1 MRARH
6 YVDLVDGL
14 VVAKHAVGPDRQAD
28 GTERAR
34 HYVDLVDGLVVAK
47 HAVGPDRQA
56 DGTEAYPAVPSSW
69 VLVPFETYRDVRVGC
84 ERVGDT
90 YQPPAARRRPE
101 RIEERLMRMEAV
113 MRLGEKRLAALTA
126 RVAVLERRR

>member
-1 MRARH
+1 M
-6 YVDLVDGL
+6 
-14 VVAKHAVGPDRQAD
+14 
-28 GTERAR
+28 RAR

-56 DGTEAYPAVPSSW
+56 DGTEAYPTVPAGW
-69 VLVPFETYRDVRVGC
+69 VLVPFETYRDVRVGY

-113 MRLGEKRLAALTA
+113 MRVGEKRVAALEELVTLGATRLQALTA
-126 RVAVLERRR
+126 RVAVLEGRR